1 MINRTKKIAYS
12 GLIIAL
18 VVVILFLGNLVS
30 SEWTAIFV
38 SSFLLW
44 ITYEIGKVNTCFAT
58 TIVANIVSYLLIP
71 RLNYVITFTFVSLY
85 TPLRAFVQSYNYLVQ
100 WILKFAYFNV
110 AFTLWFFIN
119 LYLFKF
125 NVIIDSLPR
134 LLSIFGNNHALIY
147 ILVISGLQVA
157 FFVYEF
163 FFSKYEYLLRKR
175 FGEFFEKI

>member
-1 MINRTKKIAYS
+1 MNRTKKIAYS

-44 ITYEIGKVNTCFAT
+44 VTYEIGKVNTCFTT
-58 TIVANIVSYLLIP
+58 TIAANVVSYLLIP

-85 TPLRAFVQSYNYLVQ
+85 TPLRAFVQHYNALVRWIAKFFYLN
-100 WILKFAYFNV
+100 IAFA
-110 AFTLWFFIN
+110 LWFFIN
-119 LYLFKF
+119 LNLFGF
-125 NVIIDSLPR
+125 NVIVDSLPR
-134 LLSIFGNNHALIY
+134 LLSIFGDNHTLIY
-147 ILVISGLQVA
+147 ILVISGLQAA

-163 FFSKYEYLLRKR
+163 FFLKYEHFLKRR
-175 FGEFFEKI
+175 FGEFFSQI

>member
-1 MINRTKKIAYS
+1 MNRTKKIAYS
-12 GLIIAL
+12 GLIVAL

-85 TPLRAFVQSYNYLVQ
+85 TPLRAFVQHYNALVR
-100 WILKFAYFNV
+100 WIAKFFYFNI
-110 AFTLWFFIN
+110 AFALWFFIN
-119 LYLFKF
+119 LYLFGF
-125 NVIIDSLPR
+125 NVVLDSLPR
-134 LLSIFGNNHALIY
+134 LLNIFGDNHALIY